1 MFYCKLPTIN
11 INNLFSKSFL
21 CCSPTIQ
28 ANKHKTIL
36 SSYAIRGMLRQIC
49 RHFLFFMLFTYIYHT
64 AISEQLGWNSGT
76 EHAFY
81 QSQMLASTH
90 RKKTLT
96 NPNFITSPSIECI
109 TPSFITHCVCG
120 AAWMS
125 YVQDTITYTCRTFFS
140 YALSLWRVN
149 TKGFYVLHYLIALS
163 SISSFMLSINLRCN
177 CNMIISAFIFSI
189 ALRTILHSPL
199 KL

>member
-1 MFYCKLPTIN
+1 MTDLQTFSFFYVVHLHLSYCYIWTARLELWYRTC
-11 INNLFSKSFL
+11 FL
-21 CCSPTIQ
+21 SVTDACQ
-28 ANKHKTIL
+28 
-36 SSYAIRGMLRQIC
+36 Y
-49 RHFLFFMLFTYIYHT
+49 
-64 AISEQLGWNSGT
+64 
-76 EHAFY
+76 
-81 QSQMLASTH
+81 SQ
-90 RKKTLT
+90 KKNTVT

-109 TPSFITHCVCG
+109 TTSFIKHCVCG

-149 TKGFYVLHYLIALS
+149 TKAFYVLHYLIALS

-189 ALRTILHSPL
+189 PLRTILHSPL